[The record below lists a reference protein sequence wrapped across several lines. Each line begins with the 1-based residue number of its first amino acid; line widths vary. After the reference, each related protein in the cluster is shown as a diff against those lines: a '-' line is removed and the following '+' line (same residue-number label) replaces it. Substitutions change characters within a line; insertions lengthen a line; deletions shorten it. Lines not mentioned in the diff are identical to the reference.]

1 MGNPK
6 EHVFEVNDV
15 DSFDIQGLEK
25 PALDIEYLD
34 DFTVEV
40 NEEIVALRALN
51 RNVELCE
58 AEHIDDMF
66 IKGEPRQYN
75 DEYIEETEVVEET
88 TTTNNL
94 RNRNTY
100 NETNTTTTK
109 KGSSNLDNMSRKV
122 IVETSKE
129 TTTNKYNRNNL
140 DNMGR
145 KVIVETSKTTT
156 GSKYNTNKNLDNM
169 GRKVIVATST
179 KKSDAV
185 DSSSR
190 RGGLDN
196 MGRKVIVET
205 STKTTTTTGKYGS
218 SNRNLDNMGRK
229 VIIETSTKK
238 SDAYDSSSSLRK
250 GGLDN
255 MGRKV
260 IIETTKTTTTTGKYG
275 SGSGSSSKGNLDNMG
290 RKVIIET
297 STKKSDATSSGYGG
311 YGVSSSGLGI
321 SSRKVVVEQ
330 TKGGRFGGEGTK
342 KTTYSIESVG
352 LTKSGNEKD
361 WKTGSGSITLK
372 GKSKAG
378 YGKKAWDIDVTNGD
392 EVFTGRHPS
401 DEEVST
407 GGNGYSKFS
416 THKEVRYQT
425 TSKGGAPSKA
435 SKYSFKITKGN

>member
-1 MGNPK
+1 
-6 EHVFEVNDV
+6 
-15 DSFDIQGLEK
+15 
-25 PALDIEYLD
+25 
-34 DFTVEV
+34 
-40 NEEIVALRALN
+40 
-51 RNVELCE
+51 
-58 AEHIDDMF
+58 
-66 IKGEPRQYN
+66 
-75 DEYIEETEVVEET
+75 
-88 TTTNNL
+88 
-94 RNRNTY
+94 
-100 NETNTTTTK
+100 
-109 KGSSNLDNMSRKV
+109 
-122 IVETSKE
+122 
-129 TTTNKYNRNNL
+129 
-140 DNMGR
+140 MGR

-179 KKSDAV
+179 KTSDAV

-205 STKTTTTTGKYGS
+205 TKTTTTTTGKYGS

-229 VIIETSTKK
+229 VIVESSTKK
-238 SDAYDSSSSLRK
+238 SDYDSSSSLRK

-260 IIETTKTTTTTGKYG
+260 IIETTKTTTTGKY
-275 SGSGSSSKGNLDNMG
+275 GSGSSSKGSLDNMG

-297 STKKSDATSSGYGG
+297 STKKSDVTTSGYGG
-311 YGVSSSGLGI
+311 YGAGSSGLGI

-330 TKGGRFGGEGTK
+330 TKGGRFGGDK
-342 KTTYSIESVG
+342 KTTYSFESVG

-361 WKTGSGSITLK
+361 WKTGSGSIALK

-378 YGKKAWDIDVTNGD
+378 YGKKAWDVDVTTGD

-416 THKEVRYQT
+416 SHKEVRYQT
-425 TSKGGAPSKA
+425 TSKGGAPSKS
-435 SKYSFKITKGN
+435 SKYSFKVTKGN

>member
-1 MGNPK
+1 
-6 EHVFEVNDV
+6 
-15 DSFDIQGLEK
+15 
-25 PALDIEYLD
+25 
-34 DFTVEV
+34 
-40 NEEIVALRALN
+40 
-51 RNVELCE
+51 
-58 AEHIDDMF
+58 
-66 IKGEPRQYN
+66 
-75 DEYIEETEVVEET
+75 
-88 TTTNNL
+88 
-94 RNRNTY
+94 
-100 NETNTTTTK
+100 
-109 KGSSNLDNMSRKV
+109 MSRKV

-129 TTTNKYNRNNL
+129 TTSKYNRNNL
-140 DNMGR
+140 DNRGR

-205 STKTTTTTGKYGS
+205 TKTTTTTTGKYGS

-238 SDAYDSSSSLRK
+238 SDAYDSSSSLRR
-250 GGLDN
+250 GGNDNMGRKVIVETTKTTTGKYGSGSSNRNLDN

-260 IIETTKTTTTTGKYG
+260 IIETT
-275 SGSGSSSKGNLDNMG
+275 
-290 RKVIIET
+290 
-297 STKKSDATSSGYGG
+297 TKKSEATASGYGG
-311 YGVSSSGLGI
+311 YGSGSSGLGI
-321 SSRKVVVEQ
+321 SSRKVVVES

-372 GKSKAG
+372 GKSKPG
-378 YGKKAWDIDVTNGD
+378 YGKKAWDIDVTTGD

-425 TSKGGAPSKA
+425 TSKGGAPSKS
-435 SKYSFKITKGN
+435 SKYSFKVTKGN

>member
-1 MGNPK
+1 
-6 EHVFEVNDV
+6 
-15 DSFDIQGLEK
+15 
-25 PALDIEYLD
+25 
-34 DFTVEV
+34 
-40 NEEIVALRALN
+40 
-51 RNVELCE
+51 
-58 AEHIDDMF
+58 
-66 IKGEPRQYN
+66 
-75 DEYIEETEVVEET
+75 
-88 TTTNNL
+88 
-94 RNRNTY
+94 
-100 NETNTTTTK
+100 
-109 KGSSNLDNMSRKV
+109 MSRKV
-122 IVETSKE
+122 IVETSKDSSK
-129 TTTNKYNRNNL
+129 KYKLNSNL

-145 KVIVETSKTTT
+145 KVIIETSKTTT
-156 GSKYNTNKNLDNM
+156 TSGKYGKGNLDNM

-205 STKTTTTTGKYGS
+205 TKTTTTSGKYGKG
-218 SNRNLDNMGRK
+218 NLDNMGRK

-260 IIETTKTTTTTGKYG
+260 IVETTKTTTTTSGKY
-275 SGSGSSSKGNLDNMG
+275 GSSSKGNLDNMG

-297 STKKSDATSSGYGG
+297 STKKSDATASGYGG

-416 THKEVRYQT
+416 SHKEVRYQT
-425 TSKGGAPSKA
+425 TSKGAAPSKA